1 RHYFNV
7 PRDKI
12 HENPDKGFTRS
23 LIIRYYQGGKVA
35 KTMIIPITVLGGF
48 TQRESIGPGPL
59 ELKFV
64 LRAPPGD
71 ASFSYI
77 EKGQENSSEV
87 VASATQSSSKTKTT
101 TIKSEVGF
109 EAASGFGGSAS
120 STLEMKTSTTRERGE
135 TNQTKFTVTTEDRIE
150 NKTGSDM
157 FLFER
162 NQYFY
167 DKDFSVKAFFTN
179 SGKVQME
186 LQSKIVLRYV
196 KKLQDVYVY
205 ENKIRSDS
213 IPLYTATN
221 QPKKAKFWQD
231 VLALN
236 KRAKENPV
244 NIRPAQININ
254 NKEGRYIR
262 ENASA
267 FTLSE
272 SLAITEGISIEVEG
286 GISTPVSSVSVS
298 QKTEYEFTT
307 TNSTDKTQA
316 AASRFTVGYY
326 VEDTSP
332 GDVINMQIADDPVFG
347 MPIFKLASTSRTS
360 CPFQPGTIQRDRPL
374 ITVENPKKADEF
386 LDSAK
391 YSDIES
397 GKEVAFLVKVKNNSD
412 SKETRIYRLRKF
424 GERLPSMEYD
434 QDEFALE
441 YGQEKEFDVYVR
453 NRRDIDVGYDNIF
466 LVVEPRCNIAY
477 YDGEGRFD
485 DGYISDTIK
494 LAAYWGA
501 TDKDR
506 APDNDDIE
514 TALLIP
520 SDGRLVSTYK
530 NIFGSDSKVS
540 NRNATTF
547 AGEQSL
553 VPPTDCQKGWCAETT
568 DGKPE
573 ITNSVWF
580 KFVVN
585 SLDAAIST
593 CDPMNN
599 GFNSQMAVFK
609 IQNIADPA
617 SYVRLGA
624 NDKDFCRGNDNSTV
638 TLNNLTLGDTLYI
651 LIDGNKAAQ
660 ADFGISV
667 KSLPPLGDDECSEI
681 RLTVSGKSSGR
692 YSNISGTVSEREN
705 DLVANIP
712 NDYFSGWKNDSI
724 QHSAWFMFVAPDGGE
739 VIIDVL
745 NATFD
750 TQMAVFQAAA
760 CGDPAYFRQW
770 TFMGANDDITSLGG
784 LNSQL
789 FLKGLEKGK
798 PYKILVDGHNGAMG
812 FFDMKLTIP
821 TPANDEP
828 INAIALQIDAA
839 GQGVFSNGGATSPDA
854 EQVIAPP
861 VVELNKPGGWS
872 DKENDPR
879 ARRIERSVWFKFVAP
894 SEGAVKISTCDQENF
909 FVQLAVYKVGNL
921 LDYSTFELIE
931 ADDESQFCRRPPSNE
946 SPNGRNIRGS
956 IIELTGLTPDST
968 YYLVVDGSV
977 NSFGQ
982 FSIDLLTTP
991 SDPPINDEACKA
1003 IELAVDGEVK
1013 KG

>member
-1 RHYFNV
+1 MKKYLQFTLLLLVGLFAGQELLAQSKPFYNRWTFTKVNDLPTRFKVYTSIQTKDSDVGGRGRSFLYDGAPSLATINNDIYRQAGVNANPFASHIGEFFLTYASFKPMPFILDYGFDDTDGDNRYHFEKTTWAYGDYLEDESPEIILAKNDEVYDCNLVKQNCRVYQRHYFNV

-87 VASATQSSSKTKTT
+87 VASATQSSSKPQTT
-101 TIKSEVGF
+101 TINSEVGY

-568 DGKPE
+568 DG
-573 ITNSVWF
+573 
-580 KFVVN
+580 
-585 SLDAAIST
+585 
-593 CDPMNN
+593 
-599 GFNSQMAVFK
+599 
-609 IQNIADPA
+609 
-617 SYVRLGA
+617 
-624 NDKDFCRGNDNSTV
+624 
-638 TLNNLTLGDTLYI
+638 
-651 LIDGNKAAQ
+651 
-660 ADFGISV
+660 
-667 KSLPPLGDDECSEI
+667 
-681 RLTVSGKSSGR
+681 
-692 YSNISGTVSEREN
+692 
-705 DLVANIP
+705 
-712 NDYFSGWKNDSI
+712 
-724 QHSAWFMFVAPDGGE
+724 
-739 VIIDVL
+739 
-745 NATFD
+745 
-750 TQMAVFQAAA
+750 
-760 CGDPAYFRQW
+760 
-770 TFMGANDDITSLGG
+770 
-784 LNSQL
+784 
-789 FLKGLEKGK
+789 
-798 PYKILVDGHNGAMG
+798 
-812 FFDMKLTIP
+812 
-821 TPANDEP
+821 
-828 INAIALQIDAA
+828 
-839 GQGVFSNGGATSPDA
+839 
-854 EQVIAPP
+854 
-861 VVELNKPGGWS
+861 
-872 DKENDPR
+872 
-879 ARRIERSVWFKFVAP
+879 
-894 SEGAVKISTCDQENF
+894 
-909 FVQLAVYKVGNL
+909 
-921 LDYSTFELIE
+921 
-931 ADDESQFCRRPPSNE
+931 
-946 SPNGRNIRGS
+946 
-956 IIELTGLTPDST
+956 
-968 YYLVVDGSV
+968 
-977 NSFGQ
+977 
-982 FSIDLLTTP
+982 
-991 SDPPINDEACKA
+991 
-1003 IELAVDGEVK
+1003 
-1013 KG
+1013 